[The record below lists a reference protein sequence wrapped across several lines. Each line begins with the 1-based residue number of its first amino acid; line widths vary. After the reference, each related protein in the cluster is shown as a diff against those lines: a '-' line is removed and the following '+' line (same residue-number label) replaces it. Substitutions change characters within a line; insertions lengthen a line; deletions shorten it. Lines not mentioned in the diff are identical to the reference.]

1 MDSLDQARK
10 LEFVFLKFYTKSFK
24 EVYMLFLNLSHTR
37 GSKVGLIKKCL
48 NPILRRFFPQLL
60 LIVVSFFG
68 SDKNFNLRLVGGL
81 EKNNIHCSLSLDSW
95 NSS

>member
-1 MDSLDQARK
+1 
-10 LEFVFLKFYTKSFK
+10 
-24 EVYMLFLNLSHTR
+24 MLFLNLSHTR
-37 GSKVGLIKKCL
+37 SSKVGLIKKCL
-48 NPILRRFFPQLL
+48 NPIFRRFFPQLL

-95 NSS
+95 NSSDKQSVQRLTAHCAPRPNNDI